1 MSGTVV
7 RMEAPVRRRGYMTL
21 GFLAGLAGG
30 LAEVAW
36 IALYQTVTGHDAA
49 IVARGVTESVL
60 PAFAMSPAALPLGVA
75 IHMALSVVLGLAIA
89 IMVPRALPRLA
100 GTVLEPVAVVTALV
114 AVWAVNF
121 FVVLPVVN
129 PDFVTVVPY
138 AASLISKTLFG
149 VAAAFVFWCATP
161 QTATG

>member
-1 MSGTVV
+1 ML
-7 RMEAPVRRRGYMTL
+7 EA
-21 GFLAGLAGG
+21 
-30 LAEVAW
+30 E
-36 IALYQTVTGHDAA
+36 
-49 IVARGVTESVL
+49 
-60 PAFAMSPAALPLGVA
+60 
-75 IHMALSVVLGLAIA
+75 
-89 IMVPRALPRLA
+89 ALPRLA

-161 QTATG
+161 QTAAD